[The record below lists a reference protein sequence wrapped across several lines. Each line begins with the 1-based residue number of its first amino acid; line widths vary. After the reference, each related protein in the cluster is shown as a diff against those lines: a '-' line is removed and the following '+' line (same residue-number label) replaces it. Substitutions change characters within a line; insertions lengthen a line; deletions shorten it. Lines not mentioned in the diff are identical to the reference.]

1 MKKLILLVSAALLM
15 SANVLL
21 ANPYETTVNNR
32 INSTFNDS
40 FTGATD
46 VKWYTDDN
54 KTFTAKFTMSNTRVT
69 AFFKDDGTLLATS
82 RYLQAEQLP
91 LKVTSK
97 LNKKYPGTSIY
108 CVVEYAST
116 DNVVYFITL
125 ESSDTWTVIKTDADA
140 NMKVYSRLK
149 KA

>member
-1 MKKLILLVSAALLM
+1 MKKIIFLVSAALLL
-15 SANVLL
+15 SASVLF
-21 ANPYETTVNNR
+21 ASPYETTANTK
-32 INSTFNDS
+32 INSTFNES

-54 KTFTAKFTMSNTRVT
+54 KTFTAKFTLSNTKVT
-69 AFFKDDGTLLATS
+69 AFFKEDGTLLATS

-108 CVVEYAST
+108 CVVGYTSG
-116 DNVVYFITL
+116 DNVVYFVTV
-125 ESSDTWTVIKTDADA
+125 EGTDTWTVIKTDGDA
-140 NMKVYSRLK
+140 NLKVYSRLK

>member
-1 MKKLILLVSAALLM
+1 MKKLILLVSAALLL

-21 ANPYETTVNNR
+21 ASPYETTANKK
-32 INSTFNDS
+32 INSTFKDA

-54 KTFTAKFTMSNTRVT
+54 KTFTAKFTMSNTKVT
-69 AFFKDDGTLLATS
+69 AFFQEDGTLLATS

-91 LKVTSK
+91 LKVAGK
-97 LNKKYPGTSIY
+97 LNKKYPAASIY
-108 CVVEYAST
+108 CVVEYTSG
-116 DNVVYFITL
+116 DNVVYFVTL
-125 ESSDTWTVIKTDADA
+125 EGVDTWTVIKTDQEA
-140 NMKVYSRLK
+140 NMKVYSHLK

>member
-1 MKKLILLVSAALLM
+1 MKKLILLVSAALLL
-15 SANVLL
+15 SANVLF
-21 ANPYETTVNNR
+21 ASPYETTANTK
-32 INSTFNDS
+32 INSTFNES

-54 KTFTAKFTMSNTRVT
+54 KTFTAKFTMSNTKVT
-69 AFFKDDGTLLATS
+69 AFFKEDGTLLATS

-108 CVVEYAST
+108 CVVEYTSG
-116 DNVVYFITL
+116 DNVVYFVTV
-125 ESSDTWTVIKTDADA
+125 ESTDTWTVIKTDVDA
-140 NMKVYSRLK
+140 NLKVYSRLK

>member
-40 FTGATD
+40 FNGATD

-91 LKVTSK
+91 LKVSSK
-97 LNKKYPGTSIY
+97 LNKKYPGTAIY
-108 CVVEYAST
+108 CIVEYAST
-116 DNVVYFITL
+116 ENAVYFITL
-125 ESSDTWTVIKTDADA
+125 ESSDSWIVIKTDADA

>member
-40 FTGATD
+40 FNGATD

-91 LKVTSK
+91 LKVSSK
-97 LNKKYPGTSIY
+97 LNKKYPGNAIY

-116 DNVVYFITL
+116 ENVVYFITL

>member
-1 MKKLILLVSAALLM
+1 MKKLILLVSAALLL
-15 SANVLL
+15 SANVLF
-21 ANPYETTVNNR
+21 ASPYETTANTK
-32 INSTFNDS
+32 IKSTFNES

-54 KTFTAKFTMSNTRVT
+54 KTFTAKFTMSNSKVT
-69 AFFKDDGTLLATS
+69 AFFKEDGTLLATS

-91 LKVTSK
+91 LKVASK

-108 CVVEYAST
+108 CVVEYTSG
-116 DNVVYFITL
+116 DNVVYFVTV
-125 ESSDTWTVIKTDADA
+125 ESTDTWTVIKTDADA
-140 NMKVYSRLK
+140 NLKVYSRLK

>member
-1 MKKLILLVSAALLM
+1 MKKIIFLVSAALLL
-15 SANVLL
+15 SVNVLL
-21 ANPYETTVNNR
+21 ASPYETTANTK
-32 INSTFNDS
+32 INSTFNES

-54 KTFTAKFTMSNTRVT
+54 KTFTAKFTLSNTKVT
-69 AFFKDDGTLLATS
+69 AFFKEDGTLLATS
-82 RYLQAEQLP
+82 RYLLAEQLP
-91 LKVTSK
+91 LKVTGK

-108 CVVEYAST
+108 CVVEYTSGE
-116 DNVVYFITL
+116 NVVYFVTL
-125 ESSDTWTVIKTDADA
+125 ESTDTWTVIKTDADA

>member
-1 MKKLILLVSAALLM
+1 MKKLILLLSAALLL

-21 ANPYETTVNNR
+21 ASPYETTANTK
-32 INSTFNDS
+32 INSTFNES

-54 KTFTAKFTMSNTRVT
+54 KTFTAKFTMSNTKVT
-69 AFFKDDGTLLATS
+69 AFFKEDGTLLATS

-91 LKVTSK
+91 LKVTGK

-108 CVVEYAST
+108 CVVEYNSG
-116 DNVVYFITL
+116 DNVVYFVTL
-125 ESSDTWTVIKTDADA
+125 ESADTWTVIKTDADA
-140 NMKVYSRLK
+140 NIKVHSRLK